1 MAVAFACEVCR
12 YRRELS
18 DDYAG
23 QTVRC
28 PQCAA
33 AQSLAPL
40 PAPAAPAA
48 PASDPRCPFCAEP
61 IKPEARKCRWCG
73 EILDRSLAIAK
84 KREQVKELERRR
96 QILQPDAPGSKAA
109 LVVGLTGIILG
120 PLLPPAGFALG
131 PTALLM
137 ALSALRALRQDPKL
151 EGRGAA
157 RAGLVLG
164 LLTIVA
170 TILVVVLQIRLLGGL
185 PEAD

>member
-33 AQSLAPL
+33 AQAVAPPAAA
-40 PAPAAPAA
+40 PAPAPTVA
-48 PASDPRCPFCAEP
+48 DPHCPFCAEP

-96 QILQPDAPGSKAA
+96 QILQPEAPGAKAS
-109 LVVGLTGIILG
+109 LITGIVGIILG
-120 PLLPPAGFALG
+120 PLLPPVGFALG

-137 ALSALRALRQDPKL
+137 GISAFRSLRQDPKL

-157 RAGLVLG
+157 RAGVLLG
-164 LLTIVA
+164 VLTIVA
-170 TILVVVLQIRLLGGL
+170 TVPVVVLQIRILGGL
-185 PEAD
+185 PEPD

>member
-23 QTVRC
+23 HTVRC

-33 AQSLAPL
+33 TQAVAP
-40 PAPAAPAA
+40 PAAQATP
-48 PASDPRCPFCAEP
+48 SDPTADARCPFCAEP

-96 QILQPDAPGSKAA
+96 QILQPEAPGAKAS
-109 LVVGLTGIILG
+109 LVVGLTGIVLG

-137 ALSALRALRQDPKL
+137 ALSAFRSLRQDPKL

-164 LLTIVA
+164 LLTVVA

-185 PEAD
+185 PEPD